1 MSRLPCVAVATGL
14 PRLRGVKTRVLATT
28 LISLL
33 LSVTTAHAAVDSVLG
48 SVKCS
53 PQADQAG
60 VRQCSGLV
68 HSFDGAPI
76 DVNVTLPA
84 EPATGPDG
92 NYPLIGMFHGWGG
105 TKLGLGTTAPWAKRG
120 YAVFT
125 MSDRGWGDSCGGQSQ
140 TRLTDAQA
148 CAQHGYNHLMDT
160 RYEVRDAQ
168 TFMAQL
174 ADQVSDGTTL
184 VDRKRIGA
192 TGGSYGGGLSMALA
206 ALKDRVMLPA
216 GTFMPWET
224 PATHKRISLAAAAPE
239 IPWTDL
245 ANSLMPN
252 GRTIDYA
259 ISPDGYGSR
268 VGVQKT
274 SFVAGPFGTGAAG
287 ANYAL
292 PQQDPGADLW
302 SWFAETSAGEPYD
315 QNPITNSVL
324 TEIEQHHSSYYI
336 DPSTAPA
343 PLLISNGWTNDLF
356 PVDEALRYY
365 NWTKDLYPRAFVGL
379 EFLDYG
385 HQRGQNKPADTA
397 VLHARQQQFLDWF
410 LKGEGRKPFGGVQV
424 LTQTCG
430 KPAGGGPYSAAN
442 WKKIAPGEVR
452 SYSTEPQTVVSGGD
466 PRTGQAFDP
475 ITGGGAC
482 AKAPAQAAPGTAA
495 YRLPAVAGNGYT
507 LIGAATIIANIDS
520 SSPNNQL
527 AARLLDEA
535 PDGTETLVSRGLF
548 RPFWNSYGKRQWFQL
563 HPGGWHFAE
572 GHRAKLELL
581 AFDSPYARPSQG
593 QTPVGVAHLEL
604 RLPVHEQPGGD
615 VLVPKPKSLSLL
627 PGYKLAPDFR

>member
-1 MSRLPCVAVATGL
+1 
-14 PRLRGVKTRVLATT
+14 VKTRALATT
-28 LISLL
+28 FLL
-33 LSVTTAHAAVDSVLG
+33 VLALASTADAKVDTVLDGVPCAAQSSQG
-48 SVKCS
+48 
-53 PQADQAG
+53 G
-60 VRQCSGLV
+60 VRQCSGIV

-84 EPATGPDG
+84 EPASGPDG
-92 NYPLIGMFHGWGG
+92 NYPLLGMFHGWGG
-105 TKLGLGTTAPWAKRG
+105 SKFGLSTTAAWAKRG

-140 TRLTDAQA
+140 ERVTEAQA

-174 ADQVSDGTTL
+174 ADQKTGKRTTL
-184 VDRKRIGA
+184 VDRRHIGA

-206 ALKDRVMLPA
+206 ALKNRIMLPGGSYA
-216 GTFMPWET
+216 AWET
-224 PATHKRISLAAAAPE
+224 PRTHRRISLAAAAPE

-252 GRTIDYA
+252 GRTIDFA

-274 SFVAGPFGTGAAG
+274 SFVAGLFGTGLAAS
-287 ANYAL
+287 NYAA
-292 PQQDPGADLW
+292 PQQDPGADLF

-343 PLLISNGWTNDLF
+343 PLLISNGWTDDLF
-356 PVDEALRYY
+356 PVDEALRFY
-365 NWTKDLYPRAFVGL
+365 NRTKDLYPKAFVGL

-385 HQRGQNKPADTA
+385 HQRGQNKAADTA
-397 VLHARQQQFLDWF
+397 VLAARQRQFFDYY
-410 LKGEGRKPFGGVQV
+410 LKGQGDKPFGGVQV

-430 KPAGGGPYSAAN
+430 TPSGGPYSADN
-442 WKKIAPGEVR
+442 WKDIAPGEVR
-452 SYSTEPQTVVSGGD
+452 YDDQPEQFVVSGGD
-466 PRTGQAFDP
+466 PRAGQAFDP

-482 AKAPAQAAPGTAA
+482 ATATDQDFPGTAV
-495 YRLPAVAGNGYT
+495 YRLPKATGDGYT
-507 LIGAATIIANIDS
+507 LVGAATIIANIQS
-520 SSPNNQL
+520 TSPNNQL
-527 AARLLDEA
+527 AARLLDVA
-535 PDGTETLVSRGLF
+535 PDGSETLVSRGLF
-548 RPFWNSYGKRQWFQL
+548 RPDWNSYGKRQLFQL
-563 HPGGWHFAE
+563 HPGGWHFAA
-572 GHRAKLELL
+572 GHQAKLELL

-593 QTPVGVAHLEL
+593 QTPVGIAHLEL
-604 RLPVHEQPGGD
+604 RLPVHEQPGGA
-615 VLVPKPKSLSLL
+615 VLVPRPKSMSLL

>member
-28 LISLL
+28 LLSLL

-60 VRQCSGLV
+60 VRQCSGRV

-84 EPATGPDG
+84 EPATGLDG

-274 SFVAGPFGTGAAG
+274 SFVAGLFGTGAAG
-287 ANYAL
+287 SNYAL

-315 QNPITNSVL
+315 QNPITTSVL

-343 PLLISNGWTNDLF
+343 PLLISNGWTDDLF
-356 PVDEALRYY
+356 PADEALRFY
-365 NWTKDLYPRAFVGL
+365 NRTKDLYPKAFVGL

-385 HQRGQNKPADTA
+385 HSRGQNKAADTA
-397 VLHARQQQFLDWF
+397 VLHARQQTFFDHY
-410 LKGEGRKPFGGVQV
+410 LKGAGPKPFGGIEV

-430 KPAGGGPYSAAN
+430 KPSGGPYSAAD

-452 SYSTEPQTVVSGGD
+452 SYNPGSQTVFSGGD
-466 PRTGQAFDP
+466 PQTGRAFDP
-475 ITGGGAC
+475 IAGGGAC
-482 AKAPAQAAPGTAA
+482 ATAPAQTAPGTAV
-495 YRLPAVAGNGYT
+495 YRLPVVTGSGYT
-507 LIGAATIIANIDS
+507 SVGSPTIWADIQS
-520 SSPNNQL
+520 TSPSNQV

-535 PDGTETLVSRGLF
+535 PDGKETLVARGLF
-548 RPFWNSYGKRQWFQL
+548 RPDLNSDGKRQTFQL
-563 HPGGWHFAE
+563 HPGAWHFDA
-572 GHRAKLELL
+572 GHHVRLELL
-581 AFDSPYARPSQG
+581 AFDTPYARPSQG
-593 QTPVGVAHLEL
+593 ATPLTISNLEL
-604 RLPVHEQPGGD
+604 RLPVHDKPGGQ
-615 VLVPKPKSLSLL
+615 VLVPKRKKAP